1 MDSAE
6 RQELIHKVAISMVPG
21 MKVDVVR
28 AMRYADYDYADFFKP
43 GMGDLSSRIGASDTL
58 RFDPVERQ
66 AALERARKEV
76 EFMERHSIRGLFVN
90 DDEYPPLLQELHD
103 APIMLYVLGNVNLN
117 PRFALAVVGTRKATK
132 YGLQFTDQLIH
143 DLAVYYPDLLIVSGL
158 AYGIDAAGH
167 RAALDCK
174 LPTVAVVAHGLDM
187 VYPAQHRDLAKKI
200 IQSGGRMLTEYPTG
214 TTPYQRNFLE
224 RNRIVAGLCD
234 ATFVAESEIRGGA
247 MSTANQAFINNRDV
261 MALPGRSID
270 PISAGCNHLIRSH
283 KAQLITC
290 AADVVQTTGWPPGVM
305 QHAPQQRNLFP
316 ELRGAPA
323 EIYAHIKHEGRPLGI
338 DELRTLTGMNMKE
351 LMANLTD
358 MEFDGVITRL
368 PGARFELG

>member
-1 MDSAE
+1 MDSTE

-28 AMRYADYDYADFFKP
+28 AMRDADYDYADFFKP
-43 GMGDLSSRIGASDTL
+43 GMGDLAARIGTSDSL
-58 RFDPVERQ
+58 RFDPVVRQ
-66 AALERARKEV
+66 SALERARKEI
-76 EFMERHSIRGLFVN
+76 EFMERHGIRGLFVN
-90 DDEYPPLLQELHD
+90 DDDYPPLLQELHD

-132 YGLQFTDQLIH
+132 YGLQCTEQLIH
-143 DLAVYYPDLLIVSGL
+143 DLSVYY
-158 AYGIDAAGH
+158 
-167 RAALDCK
+167 AALDCR

-187 VYPAQHRDLAKKI
+187 VYPAQHRDLARKI
-200 IQSGGRMLTEYPTG
+200 IQSGGGILTEYPAG

-323 EIYAHIKHEGRPLGI
+323 EIYAHIKHEGRPLSI
-338 DELRTLTGMNMKE
+338 DELRALTGMNMKE

>member
-6 RQELIHKVAISMVPG
+6 RQDLIHKVGISMVPG

-28 AMRYADYDYADFFKP
+28 AMRDAGYDYADFFKP
-43 GMGDLSSRIGASDTL
+43 GMGDLTARIGASDSL

-66 AALERARKEV
+66 TALERACREV
-76 EFMERHSIRGLFVN
+76 DFMERHGIRGLFVN
-90 DDEYPPLLQELHD
+90 DDDYPPLLQELHD

-132 YGLQFTDQLIH
+132 YGLQFTEQLIH

-187 VYPAQHRDLAKKI
+187 VYPSQHRDLARKI
-200 IQSGGRMLTEYPTG
+200 IQSGGAMLTEYPTG
-214 TTPYQRNFLE
+214 TTPYQGNFLE

-338 DELRTLTGMNMKE
+338 DELRALTGMNMKE

>member
-1 MDSAE
+1 
-6 RQELIHKVAISMVPG
+6 
-21 MKVDVVR
+21 
-28 AMRYADYDYADFFKP
+28 
-43 GMGDLSSRIGASDTL
+43 
-58 RFDPVERQ
+58 
-66 AALERARKEV
+66 
-76 EFMERHSIRGLFVN
+76 
-90 DDEYPPLLQELHD
+90 
-103 APIMLYVLGNVNLN
+103 MLYVLGNVNLN

-132 YGLQFTDQLIH
+132 YGLQFTEQLIH
-143 DLAVYYPDLLIVSGL
+143 DLAVYYPDLMIVSGL
-158 AYGIDAAGH
+158 AYGIDGAGH
-167 RAALDCK
+167 RAALDCR

-187 VYPAQHRDLAKKI
+187 VYPAQHRDLARKI
-200 IQSGGRMLTEYPTG
+200 IQSGGGILTEYPAG

-323 EIYAHIKHEGRPLGI
+323 EIYAHIKHEGRPLSI
-338 DELRTLTGMNMKE
+338 DELRALTGMNMKE